1 MDHRQDDGYGSV
13 PLNYYT
19 ENESET
25 PLYLYQKKKPINRQ
39 KKRVKQASKSRLDRL
54 HLRRKIPLD
63 APPKLLAELDPSYS
77 SQADGQEQPA
87 GPRAGDDEA
96 RREEREVGP
105 WHHER
110 GRGSRGGGGGG
121 FRGGRGRVGGAGLRE
136 DAVDEGGFG

>member
-1 MDHRQDDGYGSV
+1 MG
-13 PLNYYT
+13 
-19 ENESET
+19 
-25 PLYLYQKKKPINRQ
+25 
-39 KKRVKQASKSRLDRL
+39 KSRLDRL

-96 RREEREVGP
+96 RREERKVGP
-105 WHHER
+105 RHHER
-110 GRGSRGGGGGG
+110 GCGSRSSGGGG
-121 FRGGRGRVGGAGLRE
+121 FRGGRGRVGGASLRE